1 MTRARMGSRMGL
13 AAAALVLAASG
24 VGAPLAAQAPAGDS
38 VALVFAWPVGTEAR
52 VEYTQITE
60 RQGDT
65 PEPSR
70 LEIEG
75 ELTLHVHQHPSG
87 GLVIEHLEPL
97 ATRVQASPPL
107 AAADPRRVVLSRMGT
122 PTPHTIVSTD
132 GRMLGIDGV
141 PALAAAIRDI
151 VGPET
156 PQPALDAL
164 LRELLAER
172 LLVRTARER
181 WNAQVGMWLGTS
193 MKVGEVGAAESEEA
207 NPLMPSVVLPY
218 VYEFRLIGMEPCGE
232 GATARTCARLEMFS
246 LPDPVQLEQVMDK
259 ALVDMGFPTLS
270 FDGLAQH
277 SQVTLLTDPATLL
290 PFELT
295 MSKLVE
301 GILMDGGQG
310 RVFRRAD
317 ELTLRYRYTKIGG

>member
-1 MTRARMGSRMGL
+1 MAMRARILPTWFAVTLL
-13 AAAALVLAASG
+13 A
-24 VGAPLAAQAPAGDS
+24 APLAGQSPAGDS
-38 VALVFAWPVGTEAR
+38 VALTFAWPVGTEAR
-52 VEYTQITE
+52 IEYTHVTE
-60 RQGDT
+60 RQGDS

-70 LEIEG
+70 LEIDG
-75 ELTLHVHQHPSG
+75 ELTLHVHPHAA
-87 GLVIEHLEPL
+87 GLLIEHLEPL
-97 ATRVQASPPL
+97 ATRVQSSPPL
-107 AAADPRRVVLSRMGT
+107 AGADPRRVVLSRMGT

-151 VGPET
+151 VGPQT
-156 PQPALDAL
+156 PQPALDGL
-164 LRELLAER
+164 LRELLAEP
-172 LLVRTARER
+172 LLVGTARER

-207 NPLMPSVVLPY
+207 NPLMPSVILPY
-218 VYEFRLIGMEPCGE
+218 VYEFRLVGMEPCGA

-246 LPDPVQLEQVMDK
+246 LPDPAQLEQVMDK
-259 ALVDMGFPTLS
+259 ALVDMGFSTLS

-301 GILMDGGQG
+301 GILVDGGQS

-317 ELTLRYRYTKIGG
+317 ELTLRYTYTKIGG